1 MNQGQL
7 ISLKLSGGSQV
18 AVGWP
23 SLLPGD
29 YPLKVDTPIKISV
42 QKVPG
47 IQVIFQPIKGETTR
61 IKHGKIA

>member
-7 ISLKLSGGSQV
+7 ILLKLSGGLQV
-18 AVGWP
+18 VVGWP

-47 IQVIFQPIKGETTR
+47 IQVIFQPIKGETTK

>member
-1 MNQGQL
+1 MNQGEL
-7 ISLKLSGGSQV
+7 ISPKHSGGLQV
-18 AVGWP
+18 VVGWP

-61 IKHGKIA
+61 IKHGKIP